1 MKLGYSQNFLRNPD
15 LIEKLL
21 NSSLIKSDDTV
32 LEIGAGN
39 GIITAV
45 LVKRCKLVIAVE
57 IDKNLVVRLRQK
69 FGQSRNVKVCEANFL
84 TFPLPKDEYSIFANI
99 PFAITADII
108 RKITKIDTAPVVSYL
123 VVQKEAAQKFSGCPY
138 GKETLSSV
146 LNKPWFDFSITHEFL
161 RNDFVPAPRVDIVLL
176 KITKLEKPLVDPKQ
190 MGLYN
195 DFVTYGFTSFRPT
208 LRSGYKHIISNTQF
222 SKLAKDLGFDI
233 DANPRDLVF
242 EQWLR
247 MFAFFV
253 RGIDEKKQQLVRGSL
268 EKLNKQQEGLEKIH
282 RTRIIRR

>member
-1 MKLGYSQNFLRNPD
+1 MKLEHSQNFLRNPD

-21 NSSLIKSDDTV
+21 SHSSIKPDDTV
-32 LEIGAGN
+32 LEIGAGQ
-39 GIITAV
+39 GAITAV
-45 LVKRCKLVIAVE
+45 LAKHCKLVIAVE
-57 IDKNLVVRLRQK
+57 IDKNLVAQLRKK
-69 FGQSRNVKVCEANFL
+69 FDQCGNVKVCEANFL
-84 TFPLPKDEYSIFANI
+84 TLPLPNGRYSVFSNI

-123 VVQKEAAQKFSGCPY
+123 VVQKEAAQKFGGCPY
-138 GKETLSSV
+138 GKETLFSV

-161 RNDFVPAPRVDIVLL
+161 RNDFIPVPRVDIVLL

-190 MGLYN
+190 GVLFK

-208 LRSGYKHIISNTQF
+208 LVRGYKHIFSNAQF
-222 SKLAKDLGFDI
+222 LKLAKDLGFDI

-253 RGIDEKKQQLVRGSL
+253 RGVDEKKQQLVKGSL
-268 EKLNKQQEGLEKIH
+268 EKLNKQQECLEKIH
-282 RTRIIRR
+282 RTRITRR